1 MYKGLTKSSGSVPF
15 YSLFWL
21 FMNFEFKS
29 RYNTNDLLEIV
40 SLLRSEDGCPWDKI
54 QTHKTIRNDLIEEC
68 YEAIEAIDTDNPVL
82 LREELGDVLLQVVF
96 HSSLEEDA
104 RRFDLDDVAND
115 ICVKLINRHPH
126 VFGNVTAETPEEV
139 LKNWDSI
146 KKVEKSQNSALDT
159 LKAVSPA
166 LPALMRA
173 EKIIK
178 RVHRAGFSRDK
189 DIIIDNID
197 ELFDELSEITG
208 VEETNLGENETI
220 IGEILLNIC
229 ELCVFY
235 KIFPEQ
241 LLTDTLKRFIIDF
254 GKTNP
259 ENFTE
264 SPMA

>member
-1 MYKGLTKSSGSVPF
+1 
-15 YSLFWL
+15 
-21 FMNFEFKS
+21 MNFAFKS
-29 RYNTNDLLEIV
+29 RYNIGDLLEIV
-40 SLLRSEDGCPWDKI
+40 SLLRSENGCPWDKI
-54 QTHKTIRNDLIEEC
+54 QTHKTIRNDLLEEC
-68 YEAIEAIDTDNPVL
+68 YEAVEAIDTDNPVL

-104 RRFDLDDVAND
+104 KRFDFDDVAND

-126 VFGNVTAETPEEV
+126 VFGNVTADTPEEV

-146 KKVEKSQNSALDT
+146 KRAEKSQKSAVET
-159 LKAVSPA
+159 LEAVSPA

-173 EKIIK
+173 EKVFK
-178 RVHRAGFSRDK
+178 RVNRAGLSRDK

-197 ELFDELSEITG
+197 ELFDELSDITSTKD
-208 VEETNLGENETI
+208 TNLGENEAI

-241 LLTDTLKRFIIDF
+241 LLTEALKRFIIDF
-254 GKTNP
+254 GQVGKDNP
-259 ENFTE
+259 ENLT
-264 SPMA
+264 

>member
-1 MYKGLTKSSGSVPF
+1 MNFAFKSS
-15 YSLFWL
+15 
-21 FMNFEFKS
+21 
-29 RYNTNDLLEIV
+29 YNTDDLREIV
-40 SLLRSEDGCPWDKI
+40 SLLRSENGCPWDKI
-54 QTHKTIRNDLIEEC
+54 QTHKTIRNDLLEEC
-68 YEAIEAIDTDNPVL
+68 YEAVEAIDTDNPVL

-104 RRFDLDDVAND
+104 KRFNFDDVAND

-126 VFGNVTAETPEEV
+126 VFGNVTADTPEEV

-146 KKVEKSQNSALDT
+146 KKAEKSQKSAVET
-159 LKAVSPA
+159 LQAVSPA

-173 EKIIK
+173 EKIMK
-178 RVHRAGFSRDK
+178 RANRAGYSRDK

-197 ELFDELSEITG
+197 ELFDELSDITSTKDAG
-208 VEETNLGENETI
+208 LGENEAI

-241 LLTDTLKRFIIDF
+241 LLTESLKRFIIDF
-254 GKTNP
+254 GQVGKEIP
-259 ENFTE
+259 KI
-264 SPMA
+264 